1 MGEQAKP
8 SGPDLARGVP
18 VASVKRG
25 ASITGQ
31 VDGEAVLLVRQGDE
45 WFAIGAVC
53 SHYGGPL
60 GEGLLVGDTVRC
72 PWHHACFSLRTGESI
87 RPPALHNLACYRV
100 EVADGTVRV
109 TGKVAPR
116 SVRTPARRDG
126 LPPSVVIVGGGAAG
140 DNAAATLRS
149 EGYAGPIT
157 IVDPDPD
164 APYDRPNCSKD
175 YLAGSAPEDWLPLRS
190 SEWDRDQGIE
200 RLRGRRVVAMR
211 PRERRVEL
219 DDGSTHDYGALL
231 LSTGATPV
239 RLGPE
244 VDRGGAPV
252 HYLRSLRDSRA
263 IISAAREGAR
273 AVVVGASF
281 IGLEVAASLRARKL
295 EVDVVAPD
303 RRPLERVMGPELGDF
318 IRSLHEEHGVR
329 FHLEH
334 KPAEIS
340 AGAVT
345 LDSGERLPADLVVV
359 GIGVRPNVELAQAAG
374 LAVERGITVS
384 ERLETSA
391 PGIYAAGDIARWPD
405 PLTGERIRVEHWVVA
420 QRQGQTAARNI
431 LGLGQRF
438 DAVPFFWSQHYDVAI
453 AYVGHAERWDMLDV
467 DGDPNARDCAVW
479 FRRGDRTYAVAT
491 IFRDK
496 ESLETEAA
504 LERGREALGETVSR

>member
-25 ASITGQ
+25 SSITGQ
-31 VDGEAVLLVRQGDE
+31 VDGEAVLLVRQGEE

-53 SHYGGPL
+53 SHYSGPL

-87 RPPALHNLACYRV
+87 RPPALHDLACYRV
-100 EVADGTVRV
+100 EVSDGTVRV
-109 TGKVAPR
+109 TGKVD
-116 SVRTPARRDG
+116 SKTTRTPARKQG
-126 LPPSVVIVGGGAAG
+126 LPASVVIVGGGAAG
-140 DNAAATLRS
+140 DNAAATLRR
-149 EGYAGPIT
+149 EGYGGPIT
-157 IVDPDPD
+157 IVDPDTD

-190 SEWDRDQGIE
+190 AEWDKDHGIE
-200 RLRGRRVVAMR
+200 RLRGRRVVALR
-211 PRERRVEL
+211 PGDRRVEL
-219 DDGSTHDYGALL
+219 DDGSARDYGALL
-231 LSTGATPV
+231 LATGATPV

-244 VDRGGAPV
+244 VDRGGVPV

-263 IISAAREGAR
+263 IIAAVREGAR

-303 RRPLERVMGPELGDF
+303 RRPLERVMGPQLGDF
-318 IRSLHEEHGVR
+318 IRKLHEEHGVR

-334 KPAEIS
+334 KPAAIR
-340 AGAVT
+340 AGGVT
-345 LDSGERLPADLVVV
+345 LDSGERLAADLVVV

-374 LAVERGITVS
+374 LTIDRGVTVN

-391 PGIYAAGDIARWPD
+391 PGVYAAGDIARGPD
-405 PLTGERIRVEHWVVA
+405 PHTGERIRVEHWVVA
-420 QRQGQTAARNI
+420 QRQGQAAAHNI
-431 LGLGQRF
+431 LGLGRRF

-453 AYVGHAERWDMLDV
+453 NYVGHAERWDMLDV
-467 DGDPNARDCAVW
+467 DGDPGARDCAVW
-479 FRRGDRTYAVAT
+479 FRRSDRTYAVAT

-504 LERGREALGETVSR
+504 LERGREALGEVVSR

>member
-25 ASITGQ
+25 GSITGQ
-31 VDGEAVLLVRQGDE
+31 VEGEAVLLVRQADE

-60 GEGLLVGDTVRC
+60 GEGLVEGDSVRC
-72 PWHHACFSLRTGESI
+72 PWHHACFSLRTGESL
-87 RPPALHNLACYRV
+87 RPPALHDVACYRV
-100 EVADGTVRV
+100 EVTDGTVRV
-109 TGKVAPR
+109 SGKIDSRANRP
-116 SVRTPARRDG
+116 PARKADA
-126 LPPSVVIVGGGAAG
+126 PASVVIVGGGAAG
-140 DNAAATLRS
+140 DNAAATLRR
-149 EGYAGPIT
+149 EGYGGPIT
-157 IVDPDPD
+157 IVDPDTD

-175 YLAGSAPEDWLPLRS
+175 YLAGNAPEDWLPLRPP
-190 SEWDRDQGIE
+190 EWDREHGVE
-200 RLRGRRVVAMR
+200 RLRGRRVMALR
-211 PRERRVEL
+211 PGDKRVEL
-219 DDGSTHDYGALL
+219 DDGSSRDYGALL
-231 LSTGATPV
+231 LATGATPV

-244 VDRGGAPV
+244 VDRGGVPV

-334 KPAEIS
+334 KVAEID
-340 AGAVT
+340 GGRVT

-374 LAVERGITVS
+374 LAIDRGVTVN

-420 QRQGQTAARNI
+420 QRQGQTAARNM
-431 LGLGQRF
+431 LGLGRRF
-438 DAVPFFWSQHYDVAI
+438 DAVPFFWSQHYDVSI
-453 AYVGHAERWDMLDV
+453 NYVGHAERWDVLDV
-467 DGDPNARDCAVW
+467 DGDPSARDCAVW
-479 FRRGDRTYAVAT
+479 FRRGDRTSAVAT

-496 ESLETEAA
+496 ESLETEVA
-504 LERGREALGETVSR
+504 LERARKALGEAVPL

>member
-8 SGPDLARGVP
+8 TGPDLTRGVP

-25 ASITGQ
+25 GSITGH
-31 VDGEAVLLVRQGDE
+31 VDGEAVVLVRQGDE

-60 GEGLLVGDTVRC
+60 GEGLVVGDTVRC
-72 PWHHACFSLRTGESI
+72 PWHHACFSLRTGEAV
-87 RPPALHNLACYRV
+87 RPPALHDLACYLV
-100 EVADGTVRV
+100 EVTDGTVRV
-109 TGKVAPR
+109 TGKAEPKT
-116 SVRTPARRDG
+116 VRTPARTEG
-126 LPPSVVIVGGGAAG
+126 LPASVVIVGGGAAG
-140 DNAAATLRS
+140 DNAAATLRR
-149 EGYAGPIT
+149 EGYGGPIT
-157 IVDPDPD
+157 IVDPDAD

-175 YLAGSAPEDWLPLRS
+175 YLAGNAPEEWLPLRPPD
-190 SEWDRDQGIE
+190 WDRDRGIE
-200 RLRGRRVVAMR
+200 RLRGRRVVALR
-211 PRERRVEL
+211 PRDRRVEL
-219 DDGSTHDYGALL
+219 DDGGTRDYGALL
-231 LSTGATPV
+231 LATGATPV

-244 VDRGGAPV
+244 VDRGGVPV
-252 HYLRSLRDSRA
+252 HYLRSLKDSRA

-273 AVVVGASF
+273 AVVIGASF

-303 RRPLERVMGPELGDF
+303 RRPLERVMGPQLGDF

-334 KPAEIS
+334 KPAQI
-340 AGAVT
+340 GGGQVT

-359 GIGVRPNVELAQAAG
+359 GIGVRPNVELAEEAG
-374 LAVERGITVS
+374 LAVDRGVTVD

-420 QRQGQTAARNI
+420 ERQGQTAACNI
-431 LGLGQRF
+431 LGLGRRF
-438 DAVPFFWSQHYDVAI
+438 DAVPFFWSQHYDVSI
-453 AYVGHAERWDMLDV
+453 NYVGHAERWDALDV
-467 DGDPNARDCAVW
+467 EGDPSARDCAIW
-479 FRRGDRTYAVAT
+479 FRRGDRTYALAT

-496 ESLETEAA
+496 ESLETEVA
-504 LERGREALGETVSR
+504 LERGREALGEVASR

>member
-18 VASVKRG
+18 ASSVKPG
-25 ASITGQ
+25 GSITGQ
-31 VDGEAVLLVRQGDE
+31 VEGDAVLLVRQGDE

-60 GEGLLVGDTVRC
+60 GEGLVVGDTVRC
-72 PWHHACFSLRTGESI
+72 PWHHACFSLRTGDAI
-87 RPPALHNLACYRV
+87 RPPALHSVACYRV
-100 EVADGTVRV
+100 EVAGGTVRV
-109 TGKVAPR
+109 AGKISAKPAQ
-116 SVRTPARRDG
+116 TLARRDG
-126 LPPSVVIVGGGAAG
+126 LPASVVIVGGGAAG
-140 DNAAATLRS
+140 DNAAATLRH
-149 EGYAGPIT
+149 EGYGGPIT
-157 IVDPDPD
+157 IVDPDVD

-175 YLAGSAPEDWLPLRS
+175 YLAGNAPEDWLPLRPPD
-190 SEWDRDQGIE
+190 WDRDRGIE
-200 RLRGRRVVAMR
+200 RLRGRRVMALR
-211 PRERRVEL
+211 PRDRRVEL
-219 DDGSTHDYGALL
+219 DDGTAREYGALL
-231 LSTGATPV
+231 LATGATPV

-244 VDRGGAPV
+244 VDRGGVPV

-263 IISAAREGAR
+263 IIADAREGAR
-273 AVVVGASF
+273 AVVIGASF

-303 RRPLERVMGPELGDF
+303 RRPLERVMGPQLGDF

-334 KPAEIS
+334 KPAEIGGGQV
-340 AGAVT
+340 A

-359 GIGVRPNVELAQAAG
+359 GIGVRPNIELAQAAG
-374 LAVERGITVS
+374 LAVDRGVTVN

-405 PLTGERIRVEHWVVA
+405 PLTGEQVRVEHWVVA
-420 QRQGQTAARNI
+420 ERQGQTAARNM
-431 LGLGQRF
+431 LGFGRRF
-438 DAVPFFWSQHYDVAI
+438 DAVPFFWSQHYDVSI
-453 AYVGHAERWDMLDV
+453 NYVGHAERWDVLDV
-467 DGDPNARDCAVW
+467 EGDPAARDCAVW

-496 ESLETEAA
+496 ESLQTELA
-504 LERGREALGETVSR
+504 LEREREALGEAVSR